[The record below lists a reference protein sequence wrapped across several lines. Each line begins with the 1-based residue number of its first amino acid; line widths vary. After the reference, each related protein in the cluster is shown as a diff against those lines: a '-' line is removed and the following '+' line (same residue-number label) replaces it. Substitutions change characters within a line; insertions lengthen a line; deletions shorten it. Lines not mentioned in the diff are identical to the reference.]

1 MKCINLRNEAI
12 KILSTYL
19 SYSKLIK
26 EESNLPKV
34 VFNVKSVLKLWR
46 FRSLNLEE
54 KIVFFKSLA
63 LSEIVFQALI
73 TTVPSHIIKVLEN
86 KSGFPL
92 IK

>member
-19 SYSKLIK
+19 SYSKVIK
-26 EESNLPKV
+26 EESNFTKV
-34 VFNVKSVLKLWR
+34 VSSVQTVLKLWQ

-54 KIVFFKSLA
+54 KIVVFKSLA
-63 LSEIVFQALI
+63 LSEIVLQALI
-73 TTVPSHIIKVLEN
+73 TAVPNHIIKALEN

-92 IK
+92 IE